1 MADLVTHLASVLLP
15 AAIVGARR
23 IGPALVGVGA
33 PDVLARALPMGLE
46 AMVRAGVPL
55 PEALVLPW
63 GVLHEP
69 IPLALVALL
78 AAEAVVPP
86 DQRAFLRG
94 FAVGVAAHLG
104 LDVLQDH
111 HGLGYTWLAPFSTA
125 RVELGWIGS
134 EATVRWAPGL
144 AAATALAWAVRW
156 RLDQV
161 SAANRARSPAPGTRP
176 PGSDSGGGPPPGSR

>member
-15 AAIVGARR
+15 AAVVGARR

-33 PDVLARALPMGLE
+33 PDVLARALPMALE
-46 AMVRAGVPL
+46 ALVHAGLPI

-69 IPLALVALL
+69 IPLALVAVL
-78 AAEAVVPP
+78 ASEAIVPG

-94 FAVGVAAHLG
+94 FALGVAAHLG

-111 HGLGYTWLAPFSTA
+111 HGLGYTWLAPFSDA
-125 RVELGWIGS
+125 RFELGWIGS

-144 AAATALAWAVRW
+144 AAATALAWVGRW
-156 RLDQV
+156 RLDRIRRA
-161 SAANRARSPAPGTRP
+161 SRARSPAPGSRL
-176 PGSDSGGGPPPGSR
+176 PGSDSGDGLPR